1 MLREHFA
8 VQSRQGM
15 EKVDCTEQAGHGK
28 GRLLGKDD
36 SCERVHSSTMNY
48 LSMDKWLMDGVTRFL
63 FTDQGRRF

>member
-36 SCERVHSSTMNY
+36 I
-48 LSMDKWLMDGVTRFL
+48 DQIL
-63 FTDQGRRF
+63 FIYG